1 VWRVRAFLVTGVS
14 GAGKST
20 MARQLSAWGRHAV
33 SADGDSELCGWVDR
47 DGRAV
52 QRPAHPDV
60 AWLAAHEWRWD
71 PRRLH
76 EIMTDADL
84 RGVDTFWLCGRAANA
99 LALVD
104 RFDGVFLLELDEQTM
119 IARMSSPQRGN
130 DFGRVGDTLRDAVD
144 ANLGFVAAWRRVGA
158 VTIDA
163 TGDVRAVGEEL
174 LLAAAVV
181 ALRRR

>member
-1 VWRVRAFLVTGVS
+1 MRAFLVTGVS
-14 GAGKST
+14 GTGKST
-20 MARQLSAWGRHAV
+20 MARQLSAWGHHAV
-33 SADGDSELCGWVDR
+33 SADADSELCGWVDL

-52 QRPAHPDV
+52 QRPAHPDG

-76 EIMTDADL
+76 EIMTDADR
-84 RGVDTFWLCGRAANA
+84 RGVDTLWLCGRAANA

-119 IARMSSPQRGN
+119 IARMSSPRRGN